1 MENMDLG
8 SLIVGA
14 ICGIGMIQLIMW
26 IVVVI
31 KHHGYDY
38 LQLDLVQA
46 ATQPRQPTVH
56 KEAILQPWENETSQ
70 PDRHETRRG
79 VLEAGVFI

>member
-1 MENMDLG
+1 MENMDPG
-8 SLIVGA
+8 SLIMGA
-14 ICGIGMIQLIMW
+14 ICGIGMIQLIIW

-46 ATQPRQPTVH
+46 ATQPST
-56 KEAILQPWENETSQ
+56 ADSSQ
-70 PDRHETRRG
+70 RG
-79 VLEAGVFI
+79 HSSAVGK